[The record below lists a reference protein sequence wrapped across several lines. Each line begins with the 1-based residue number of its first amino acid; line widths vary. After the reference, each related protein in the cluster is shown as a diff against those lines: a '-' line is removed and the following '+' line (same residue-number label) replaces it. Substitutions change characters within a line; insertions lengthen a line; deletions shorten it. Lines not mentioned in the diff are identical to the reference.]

1 MREPAS
7 TDNLGA
13 VQEGDYERLGAVN
26 LLLRV
31 KRGSDDRLTGTV
43 QTTSR
48 EDMHPFSGTLEL
60 MRVFEELVP
69 AQRGAPGSDTPAP
82 AGQVEPG
89 HGTDA

>member
-1 MREPAS
+1 VREPAAAA
-7 TDNLGA
+7 TLGA
-13 VQEGDYERLGAVN
+13 VQESDFERLGAVN

-31 KRGSDDRLTGTV
+31 TRGSDNRLTGTV
-43 QTTSR
+43 RTTSR
-48 EDMHPFSGTLEL
+48 EDIHPFSGTLEL

-89 HGTDA
+89 RGTDA